1 MIYVA
6 PHFHKQH
13 LKLHKMLMLYFFGA
27 VGGPKWDNVEPTLR
41 PEKAVLGLRKR
52 TRIIC

>member
-6 PHFHKQH
+6 PHFHRQH
-13 LKLHKMLMLYFFGA
+13 LKLHKNADAVLFGA
-27 VGGPKWDNVEPTLR
+27 VGGPKRDNVEPTLR
-41 PEKAVLGLRKR
+41 PEKAVLGLER